1 MGGKRRNSFVIEKR
15 AQNEIKM
22 KRYFSFHKNKI
33 KSMHIFIN
41 LEVFFPILS
50 FPSSQNAFIYF
61 ILKINLSNVTSFFFF
76 FCHLVQACEQTSF
89 SP

>member
-1 MGGKRRNSFVIEKR
+1 MGGKRRNSVIIEKR
-15 AQNEIKM
+15 AQNEIKI
-22 KRYFSFHKNKI
+22 KHYFSFHKNKI

-41 LEVFFPILS
+41 LEVFFSILS

-61 ILKINLSNVTSFFFF
+61 ILKINLSNVASFF